1 MFNNYV
7 TYSTYKITNDGFRQD
22 SHFCLVFLAPDEMP
36 TRWGFLSLFIIAGG
50 GKVCWMIT
58 RREGGKEG
66 QDAKG
71 LKGFCSHF

>member
-1 MFNNYV
+1 MDFA
-7 TYSTYKITNDGFRQD
+7 KI
-22 SHFCLVFLAPDEMP
+22 SLLSLYFLAPDEMP
-36 TRWGFLSLFIIAGG
+36 TRWGFSLIIRRKG
-50 GKVCWMIT
+50 VLDDNL